1 MTRENNYISYQLY
14 QEDEILAITITF
26 SNLKEKKQQFMVRYD
41 METAR
46 LAGRGLI
53 EDEDKM
59 TALEF
64 QQAYKQIDLE
74 DQKNRTATELEL
86 KSKGYHIHED
96 YVGLDIWEYV
106 K

>member
-1 MTRENNYISYQLY
+1 MTRQNNYISCQLY
-14 QEDEILAITITF
+14 QGDVILGITIIF

-41 METAR
+41 LETAR

-64 QQAYKQIDLE
+64 NK
-74 DQKNRTATELEL
+74 
-86 KSKGYHIHED
+86 HISRST
-96 YVGLDIWEYV
+96 
-106 K
+106 